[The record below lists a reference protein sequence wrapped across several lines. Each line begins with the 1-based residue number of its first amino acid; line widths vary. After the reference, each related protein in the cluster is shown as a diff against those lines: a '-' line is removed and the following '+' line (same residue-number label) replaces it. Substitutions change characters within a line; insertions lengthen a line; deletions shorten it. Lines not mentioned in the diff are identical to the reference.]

1 MASMTGPADTLHR
14 AAALLRQRAV
24 GGTPGPWEVDA
35 AGTHE
40 VSVRRANATWE
51 QVACYTGYAAHDK
64 DAARVDADYIAIV
77 HPGVGL
83 LLADLL
89 DRAAQRAEVVYETA
103 IDEIAV
109 EPHLAVAR
117 AILGTDQDAGRP
129 A

>member
-1 MASMTGPADTLHR
+1 MTPAAELHA
-14 AAALLRQRAV
+14 AAALLRRKI
-24 GGTPGPWEVDA
+24 GGQSLNPPWEVHIGQGRNVCVRQVPRD
-35 AGTHE
+35 HE
-40 VSVRRANATWE
+40 
-51 QVACYTGYAAHDK
+51 QIACYTGYAADDK
-64 DAARVDADYIAIV
+64 DTAYLYADYIATV

-109 EPHLAVAR
+109 EPHLAVAH

>member
-1 MASMTGPADTLHR
+1 MTPAAELH
-14 AAALLRQRAV
+14 AAAAKLRQDAEIVGSGRYSVILEHLRRLGTYWEPEAV
-24 GGTPGPWEVDA
+24 YLED
-35 AGTHE
+35 
-40 VSVRRANATWE
+40 
-51 QVACYTGYAAHDK
+51 
-64 DAARVDADYIAIV
+64 V

-89 DRAAQRAEVVYETA
+89 DRAAKRAEVYETA

-117 AILGTDQDAGRP
+117 VILGDTDQPDAGRS

>member
-1 MASMTGPADTLHR
+1 MTPAAELHA
-14 AAALLRQRAV
+14 AAALLRQRAEKV
-24 GGTPGPWEVDA
+24 PPWARAEPWQVVQTDTENMDGVLIARDHQIGGDA
-35 AGTHE
+35 TVTIE
-40 VSVRRANATWE
+40 TYRESL
-51 QVACYTGYAAHDK
+51 
-64 DAARVDADYIAIV
+64 ADYIATV

-89 DRAAQRAEVVYETA
+89 DRAAKRAEVHETA
-103 IDEIAV
+103 IDEISV